1 MGTLRGTLLF
11 LLSYLYYLVYQ
22 TWSCTLVQVSV
33 VQSSA
38 STPSTSVSPPP
49 PPPPHTH
56 TMLAG
61 KRAGV
66 SEKSLCMGEPLPI
79 FFFSVLT
86 WSFSNFPS
94 MCIMYRGT
102 NALVYKFVQVFGWEL
117 FKHLIGGAPSRS
129 AQSYQPL

>member
-1 MGTLRGTLLF
+1 M
-11 LLSYLYYLVYQ
+11 
-22 TWSCTLVQVSV
+22 QVSV

-38 STPSTSVSPPP
+38 SNPPTSVSPPP
-49 PPPPHTH
+49 HTH
-56 TMLAG
+56 TLCWLG
-61 KRAGV
+61 KGLGV

-117 FKHLIGGAPSRS
+117 FKHLIGAAPSRS